1 MIQAI
6 LNPTSGEAFPRGG
19 WELFEARQ
27 GRKAAFEEVGDVVVS
42 LCSTRMSLV
51 NGVNLFIDGGF
62 SVNEGNN

>member
-1 MIQAI
+1 MIQA
-6 LNPTSGEAFPRGG
+6 LLTPPSGDAFPRGA

-27 GRKAAFEEVGDVVVS
+27 GRKAAFEEIGDVVVS

-62 SVNEGNN
+62 SINEGNN